1 MRNFFL
7 HRRLQKFGVKVGT
20 FWRRHKVQ
28 STFLGGR
35 PFWCRRRHPGHQK
48 LQKEIQKKKKK
59 NNIIHSPGNDTTT
72 GTRDAPTREYRRK
85 FREADLSER
94 DFCTVARAQERE
106 EREREGAF
114 LRKR

>member
-1 MRNFFL
+1 MQSAFFL
-7 HRRLQKFGVKVGT
+7 AVH
-20 FWRRHKVQ
+20 
-28 STFLGGR
+28 FLVVVVIR
-35 PFWCRRRHPGHQK
+35 VIKSYKKRY
-48 LQKEIQKKKKK
+48 KKKKK

-106 EREREGAF
+106 ERERARFCERG
-114 LRKR
+114 KI

>member
-1 MRNFFL
+1 MAV
-7 HRRLQKFGVKVGT
+7 HFG
-20 FWRRHKVQ
+20 
-28 STFLGGR
+28 
-35 PFWCRRRHPGHQK
+35 RRRHLISK
-48 LQKEIQKKKKK
+48 KTTKRDTKKEKRK
-59 NNIIHSPGNDTTT
+59 NNNPISPPGNDTTT

>member
-28 STFLGGR
+28 STFLGAVHFGVVVVIR
-35 PFWCRRRHPGHQK
+35 VIKSYKKRY
-48 LQKEIQKKKKK
+48 KKKKK